1 MQNANIDTA
10 PIVKRYRTW
19 ASITIGAIV
28 LLILAGGIVRMTGSG
43 MGCPDWPTCFGQWVP
58 PTDISE
64 LPTDYK
70 TQFEVAGREIA
81 DFDAFKTW
89 VEYINR
95 LLGVLVGFFSLI
107 TAVLSF
113 KVRKIEPSVFFLSIA
128 GLLLVIIEGGIGAY
142 VVRTHLQA
150 GMVTLHMVVALGIFA
165 VYLSAIL
172 AAMRSDFQ
180 EKYAKGLPKSLIW
193 IAFALLA
200 ISTVQIIF
208 GTQVRE
214 AIDVLAVELG
224 EGERANWI
232 SNLGNVYDWH
242 SLGQYAILGFFLW
255 VSMSLRDFY
264 SAYPP
269 IRNLVLTIG
278 GIIILEVAF
287 GLGMHHLGLPA
298 IFQPMHLLLA
308 SLLFGAEFLLLR
320 IIWMQ
325 SVETGIASDNI
336 VYDSQRN
343 KEIHSH

>member
-1 MQNANIDTA
+1 M
-10 PIVKRYRTW
+10 KRYRTW

-43 MGCPDWPTCFGQWVP
+43 MGCPDWPKCFGQWVP

-81 DFDAFKTW
+81 DFEAFKTW

-95 LLGVLVGFFSLI
+95 LLGVLVGIFSII
-107 TAVLSF
+107 TAVLSL
-113 KVRKIEPSVFFLSIA
+113 KVKKIEPAVFFLSVA

-172 AAMRSDFQ
+172 MANKSSLRP
-180 EKYAKGLPKSLIW
+180 KGTGQLPRRLGW
-193 IAFALLA
+193 IALGLLGM
-200 ISTVQIIF
+200 STLQIVM

-214 AIDVLAVELG
+214 AIDLLAVEMG
-224 EGERANWI
+224 EGARANWI
-232 SNLGNVYDWH
+232 ANLGGIYDWH
-242 SLGQYAILGFFLW
+242 SIGQYGILALYLW
-255 VSMSLRDFY
+255 ISMALKDYYQS
-264 SAYPP
+264 YPW
-269 IRNLVLTIG
+269 IRNIVIVIG
-278 GIIILEVAF
+278 VSIIMEVAF

-298 IFQPMHLLLA
+298 ILQPLHLLLA
-308 SLLFGAEFLLLR
+308 SILFGAEFLLVR

-325 SVETGIASDNI
+325 SGKTPAVSDEI

-343 KEIHSH
+343 KEILKH